1 MCVVSRSGQFKHPE
15 VRVGTTWYAKLVARG
30 LQLPGTKP
38 ESSYTKIIIFR
49 PVRTRREKRLSA
61 SRPSVRPQVAVWLQL
76 NGFSWNLTSRC
87 LFRLCSNAPD
97 MVKVEQH
104 HHAFYM
110 NTWSTFTLLTAEGK
124 CSSLTMV
131 QRELIVA
138 FPRQRKFYTVG
149 KTA

>member
-1 MCVVSRSGQFKHPE
+1 MCVVSRSGQFNHPE

-30 LQLPGTKP
+30 LQLPGRKP

-76 NGFSWNLTSRC
+76 NGFSWNLTSRS
-87 LFRLCSNAPD
+87 LLRLCSNAPE
-97 MVKVEQH
+97 MVKVEQ

-131 QRELIVA
+131 QCCVSTA
-138 FPRQRKFYTVG
+138 TKQFYIVG